1 MTPGIS
7 NRTLSQARLAGALAL
22 AGLLWMTSA
31 AGMSFSDVSQQA
43 QFEPAFFADIP
54 SGGIAVADYDG
65 NGYPDLFV
73 TGYYHDNRLYFN
85 QGDGTFSQDPAINA
99 DIAGSRCSV
108 AAAADYDND
117 GWPDIYVGCR
127 NQSNLLLRNLA
138 GNGFENAIVPAI
150 DHAVSSVNSARTD
163 AVAWGD
169 LTGNGHLDL
178 FVGVY
183 PTSSAPDL
191 DDPANLDRILINHGD
206 GSWSNATLDYTGS
219 DRAKL
224 TRTALAV
231 TISDLDGDGRPDIYV
246 VNDKLQG
253 NVLWRNE
260 GPGCGDWCFSDVAAD
275 AGADTE
281 VFGMG
286 LAVSDVDRD
295 GLWDLYFSSIDEQA
309 LLRGTGQ
316 QPLAFE
322 REANTV
328 LNHQAVGW
336 GTIFA
341 DFDNDG
347 WEDVFLAVNSG
358 SFSSSETVDQLFRNQ
373 QDGSFVSV
381 TDGSVFDVVR
391 PSEPAAIVDFDLDGR
406 LDLVVGHWNQ
416 SPGYR
421 LYRNTSSAAG
431 NWIGFRLEGGGP
443 VNRDAIGTQLAIDT
457 GDGSPQMRELRAGES
472 RGSSHQ
478 QILHFGLGTQESAD
492 VTVVWPGGLTELLQ
506 DMPAGQYHE
515 LSYPEDNVLFTDRF
529 SASP

>member
-1 MTPGIS
+1 MKLGTTHRS
-7 NRTLSQARLAGALAL
+7 SALARF
-22 AGLLWMTSA
+22 AGPAAFATLVWTTGA
-31 AGMSFSDVSQQA
+31 AGMSFSDVSQQSG
-43 QFEPAFFADIP
+43 FEPGFLADIP

-73 TGYYHDNRLYFN
+73 TGYLQDNRLYFN

-99 DIAGSRCSV
+99 DIAGNRCSV

-150 DHAVSSVNSARTD
+150 DHNTSSANSARTD

-178 FVGVY
+178 FVGIY
-183 PTSSAPDL
+183 PTSGAPDL
-191 DDPANLDRILINHGD
+191 DDPDNLDRILLNHGD
-206 GSWSNATLDYTGS
+206 GSWSNVTLDYSGA

-224 TRTALAV
+224 ARTALAV
-231 TISDLDGDGRPDIYV
+231 AISDFDGDGRPDIYV
-246 VNDKLQG
+246 VNDKLHG

-281 VFGMG
+281 VYGMG
-286 LAVSDVDRD
+286 LAVGDVDRD
-295 GLWDLYFSSIDEQA
+295 GLWDFFFSSIDEQV

-316 QPLAFE
+316 QPLAFQ
-322 REANTV
+322 RETSTV
-328 LNHQAVGW
+328 LDHDAVGW

-347 WEDVFLAVNSG
+347 WEDAYLAVNSG
-358 SFSSSETVDQLFRNQ
+358 SFASSSNIDQLFRNQ
-373 QDGSFVSV
+373 QDGSFVAV
-381 TDGSVFDVVR
+381 TDGTVFDVER
-391 PSEPAAIVDFDLDGR
+391 PSEPVAIADFDLDGR

-421 LYRNTSSAAG
+421 LYRNTTTPAG

-443 VNRDAIGTQLAIDT
+443 VNRDAIGTKVVVDA
-457 GDGSPQMRELRAGES
+457 GDGPPQVRELRAGES

-478 QILHFGLGTQESAD
+478 QMLHFGLGAQGSAD
-492 VTVVWPGGLTELLQ
+492 VTVVWPDGLTQ
-506 DMPAGQYHE
+506 SIQGMPAGQYHE
-515 LSYPEDNVLFTDRF
+515 LSYPDDNILFTDRF